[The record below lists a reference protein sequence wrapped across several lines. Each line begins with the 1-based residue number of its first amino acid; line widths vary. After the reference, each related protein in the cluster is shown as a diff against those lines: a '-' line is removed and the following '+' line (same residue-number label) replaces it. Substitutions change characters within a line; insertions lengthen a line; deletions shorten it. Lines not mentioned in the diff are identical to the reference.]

1 MKDSES
7 VEVERM
13 KWFNLLLLYGT
24 GDTPDDDPRLLR
36 EDPDRKLMSHLVEK
50 IVLVKLKG
58 NTNII
63 FTDEVNT
70 SNQVN
75 ISK

>member
-24 GDTPDDDPRLLR
+24 GDASDDDARHLR
-36 EDPDRKLMSHLVEK
+36 EDCDRKMMSHLVEK

-58 NTNII
+58 NKI
-63 FTDEVNT
+63 T
-70 SNQVN
+70 SC
-75 ISK
+75 

>member
-1 MKDSES
+1 MKDTDGLEI
-7 VEVERM
+7 ERM

-24 GDTPDDDPRLLR
+24 DDVTDDDPRRLR

-58 NTNII
+58 LL
-63 FTDEVNT
+63 FHLWVWLAYWLL
-70 SNQVN
+70 
-75 ISK
+75 

>member
-1 MKDSES
+1 MKDTDGLEI
-7 VEVERM
+7 ERM

-24 GDTPDDDPRLLR
+24 DDVTDDDPRRLR

-58 NTNII
+58 LLITLG
-63 FTDEVNT
+63 FGLLACA
-70 SNQVN
+70 
-75 ISK
+75 K

>member
-24 GDTPDDDPRLLR
+24 GDAPDDDPRRLR

-50 IVLVKLKG
+50 VVLVKLKG
-58 NTNII
+58 TKII
-63 FTDEVNT
+63 LLTIFDC
-70 SNQVN
+70 
-75 ISK
+75 

>member
-24 GDTPDDDPRLLR
+24 SDGPDDDPRRLR

-50 IVLVKLKG
+50 VVLVKLKG
-58 NTNII
+58 STII
-63 FTDEVNT
+63 LCDASYFT
-70 SNQVN
+70 
-75 ISK
+75 

>member
-1 MKDSES
+1 MLLWNPLMKDSES

-24 GDTPDDDPRLLR
+24 GDAPDDDPRHLR
-36 EDPDRKLMSHLVEK
+36 EDSDRKLMSHLVEK

-58 NTNII
+58 N
-63 FTDEVNT
+63 
-70 SNQVN
+70 SHL
-75 ISK
+75 